1 MLIYEYSCKSWFLGQ
16 DNMSEEVVESPSL
29 EVFKK
34 DGDMTLWDVVSRYGG
49 NGLMVAL
56 DNLSGLFQP

>member
-1 MLIYEYSCKSWFLGQ
+1 M
-16 DNMSEEVVESPSL
+16 ESPSL

>member
-1 MLIYEYSCKSWFLGQ
+1 M
-16 DNMSEEVVESPSL
+16 ESPSL

-34 DGDMTLWDVVSRYGG
+34 DGDMTLWDVVSRYGS

-56 DNLSGLFQP
+56 DYLSGLFQP